1 MYQLIDEI
9 SELVYVVDMENYDL
23 LYVNKTGKKMFGID
37 DVKNLKCYRAIQGR
51 DSPCEFCTNEKLTK
65 DRFYT
70 WEAFNPVAKRY
81 YILKDKLVPWDNRMA
96 HMQIALDITEQARQ
110 KLQLE
115 NTLRVERLILDC
127 VKALHGSKDLRE
139 TISLILEKVGWFLE
153 ADRAYIFQME
163 GAKMSNTWEWCA
175 KGIQSQQNTLQNL
188 SVELVSRWMERF
200 RLGEGI
206 FIKDVECIREISP
219 EEYETLHRQG
229 IRSLMAVPLEMDG
242 DVAGYIGVDNPAKS
256 SRENLGPIL
265 DTIAYFLVSAIEK
278 IDAREALQKISF
290 FDELTGLYNRNRFM
304 RDMEGSG
311 FEGKAGIV
319 DIDINGLKELN
330 SRRGHAYG
338 DEILKIAAGKI
349 QQVFPD
355 EDAYRVGSDEFAV
368 FCPNMPEQE
377 FFNRVQELQ
386 NLFFATADC
395 SAALGSKWSDEAD
408 LDLMMSQANE
418 QMYQNK
424 KRYYQVHRPTAR
436 YRYEVDDLLGL
447 ADTDRLRQALRE
459 KRFLIYMQPKVR
471 FEDRKLIGAEAL
483 VRYLSPEGRI
493 VAPDAFIPAM
503 ESARLTKFV
512 DFFVFSSTCKIIQ
525 EWLKEGRAVVPVS
538 VNFSRYTLME
548 PDFIDTLLK
557 RWEQYNVPKKLI
569 ELEIT
574 ESVETVDMDY
584 MYMIME
590 KIQRAGFAV
599 AIDDFGVKYAN
610 LALLKSSDVSTLK
623 LDKSLINELATS
635 RKTQILIN
643 SVAQACRDMEIHF
656 IVEGVET
663 EEQFEIL
670 RELECYGAQGYL
682 FSKPV
687 PPEKYELILPPM
699 EAALV

>member
-1 MYQLIDEI
+1 MHELIDEI

-37 DVKNLKCYRAIQGR
+37 NVKNLKCYRAIQGR
-51 DSPCEFCTNEKLTK
+51 DSPCEFCTNGKISG

-81 YILKDKLVPWDNRMA
+81 YILKDKLIEWDSRPA

-115 NTLRVERLILDC
+115 NTLRVERLILAC
-127 VKALHGSKDLRE
+127 VKTLHGSSDLRKG
-139 TISLILEKVGWFLE
+139 IDQILEKVGWFLE
-153 ADRAYIFQME
+153 ADRASIFQID
-163 GAKMSNTWEWCA
+163 GATLKNTWEWCA
-175 KGIQSQQNTLQNL
+175 DGVAPKKDHCQKI
-188 SVELVSRWMERF
+188 SVELISRWMERF
-200 RLGEGI
+200 QLGDGI
-206 FIKDVECIREISP
+206 FIADVERLRDEFP
-219 EEYETLHRQG
+219 GEYSTLCRWG
-229 IRSLMAVPLEMDG
+229 TKSLMAVPLEVDG
-242 DVAGYIGVDNPAKS
+242 KVAGYIGVDNPAKS
-256 SRENLGPIL
+256 SQENLGPVL
-265 DTIAYFLVSAIEK
+265 ETIAYFLVSAIEK
-278 IDAREALQKISF
+278 IDVREALHKFSF
-290 FDELTGLYNRNRFM
+290 FDELTGLYNRNRFI
-304 RDMEGSG
+304 RDMESSG
-311 FEGKAGIV
+311 FEGMAGMV

-330 SRRGHAYG
+330 SSHGHGYG
-338 DEILKIAAGKI
+338 DEILKMAARKI
-349 QQVFPD
+349 QQAFPD
-355 EDAYRVGSDEFAV
+355 EDAYRIGSDEFVV

-386 NLFFATADC
+386 NIFHATADC
-395 SAALGSKWSDEAD
+395 KAALGSKWAADAD
-408 LDLMMSQANE
+408 LDQLVSQANE
-418 QMYQNK
+418 LMYQNK
-424 KRYYQVHRPTAR
+424 KRYYQLHPPTAR
-436 YRYEVDDLLGL
+436 YRYQVDDLLGL
-447 ADTDRLRQALRE
+447 AEVGHLRQALRE
-459 KRFLIYMQPKVR
+459 ERFLIYMQPKVR

-483 VRYLSPEGRI
+483 VRYLSPEGHV

-512 DFFVFSSTCKIIQ
+512 DFFVFSGTCKIIQ
-525 EWLKEGRAVVPVS
+525 DWLKEGRAVVPVS

-548 PDFIDTLLK
+548 PDFIDILLR
-557 RWEQYNVPKKLI
+557 RWEQYHIPKKLI

-584 MYMIME
+584 MYSIME
-590 KIQRAGFAV
+590 KIRRAGFAV

-623 LDKSLINELATS
+623 LDKSLIEELATS
-635 RKTQILIN
+635 RKTRILIN

-687 PPEKYELILPPM
+687 PPETYELILPPM